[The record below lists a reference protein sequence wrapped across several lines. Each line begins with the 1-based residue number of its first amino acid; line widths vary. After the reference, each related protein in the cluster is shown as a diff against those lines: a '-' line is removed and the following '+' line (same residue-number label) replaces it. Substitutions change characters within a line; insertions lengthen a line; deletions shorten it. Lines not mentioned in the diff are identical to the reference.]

1 MYKVFIDNKEVR
13 FVELSLKKEKK
24 RFESLLF
31 PELGGSKAF
40 FQKVN
45 SLEKGKVLLV
55 RCADPK
61 ADFKKLFKSYKKISA
76 AGGIVERKKSIL
88 AIYRLDKW
96 DLPKGKIEK
105 NEDPQT
111 AAYREIEEECGISG
125 HILSDKICET
135 YHTYEWGGKKV
146 LKRNYWFRF
155 TYDGPKVLIPQVEED
170 ISEATWMKKSNLSTF
185 ENNTYASILSVLKS
199 WKKKFG

>member
-24 RFESLLF
+24 RFESILF
-31 PELGGSKAF
+31 PELKGAKSF
-40 FQKVN
+40 LQKVN

-76 AGGIVERKKSIL
+76 AGGIVERKNSIL
-88 AIYRLDKW
+88 AIYRLGKW

-105 NEDPQT
+105 EEDPQT

-125 HILSDKICET
+125 HLLRDKICET
-135 YHTYEWGGKKV
+135 YHTYEFGGKKV

-155 TYDGPKVLIPQVEED
+155 TYDGPKVLIPQTEED
-170 ISEATWMKKSNLSTF
+170 ISEATWMKRSRLSTF
-185 ENNTYASILSVLKS
+185 ENDTYASILSVLKS
-199 WKKKFG
+199 WRKKFG

>member
-13 FVELSLKKEKK
+13 FVELALKKEKR
-24 RFESLLF
+24 RFESVLF
-31 PELGGSKAF
+31 PELGSAKSFLQRVGKLS
-40 FQKVN
+40 
-45 SLEKGKVLLV
+45 KGKVLLV
-55 RCADPK
+55 LCADPK
-61 ADFKKLFKSYKKISA
+61 KDFKKMFKSYQKISA
-76 AGGIVERKKSIL
+76 AGGVVERKDSIL
-88 AIYRLDKW
+88 AIYRLKKW

-105 NEDPQT
+105 NEDPEA

-125 HILSDKICET
+125 HILVNKICET
-135 YHTYEWGGKKV
+135 YHTYELGGKKV

-155 TYDGPKVLIPQVEED
+155 TYNGPKVLIPQTEED
-170 ISEATWMKKSNLSTF
+170 ISEATWMKRSNLSTF